1 MGGDVS
7 CSSCARIRRRIRELA
22 DKAQAAAAAARR
34 TLRASKTGGT
44 APARRSDGNA
54 KASHSRTGLTGR
66 KLHVD

>member
-22 DKAQAAAAAARR
+22 DKARAATLAARR
-34 TLRASKTGGT
+34 SLK
-44 APARRSDGNA
+44 P
-54 KASHSRTGLTGR
+54 KRTGLTGR